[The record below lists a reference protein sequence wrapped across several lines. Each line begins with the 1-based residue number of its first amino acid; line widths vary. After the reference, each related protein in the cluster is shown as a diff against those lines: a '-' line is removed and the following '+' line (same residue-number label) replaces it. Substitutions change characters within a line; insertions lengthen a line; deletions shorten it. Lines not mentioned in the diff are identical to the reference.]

1 MPKPTAYLE
10 YDYARFYDWMCQ
22 GRVEDLPFYLGLA
35 RRRGPRLLELACGT
49 GRLTLPLARAG
60 FAITG
65 LDLSPEMLRIARG
78 KLEREPRE
86 VQARV
91 RLVQGDM
98 SDFALG
104 EPADLAF
111 LPYSSLFHL
120 HTRAQRAGCL
130 SCVHRHLIP
139 GGAAVIDVTPAEMM
153 ANQTV
158 GEAREHLSG
167 VNPETGKM
175 TRELGRK
182 LSLDKR
188 TQRVTVEHTYLEEEA
203 EAEPHRFAFV
213 DSYTWVREDEMRDL
227 LAAAGFPKV
236 AVFGGYDFG
245 LLESDSQRMIFV
257 AER

>member
-22 GRVEDLPFYLGLA
+22 GRIEDLPFFLELA
-35 RRRGPRLLELACGT
+35 RRHGPRLLELACGT

-60 FAITG
+60 FTITG

-78 KLEREPRE
+78 KLEREPPE

-120 HTRAQRAGCL
+120 HARAQRAACL
-130 SCVHRHLIP
+130 ACMRRHLAS
-139 GGAAVIDVTPAEMM
+139 GGAAVIDVTPAELM

-158 GEAREHLSG
+158 GEEREHLSG

-175 TRELGRK
+175 TREVGRK
-182 LSLDKR
+182 LSLDMR
-188 TQRVTVEHTYLEEEA
+188 TQHVTVEHTYIEEEGA
-203 EAEPHRFAFV
+203 AEPSRFVSV

-227 LAAAGFPKV
+227 LAAAGLPKV
-236 AVFGGYDFG
+236 TVFGGYDFG
-245 LLESDSQRMIFV
+245 PFGRDSQRMIFV
-257 AER
+257 AEW

>member
-1 MPKPTAYLE
+1 MPRPTAYLE
-10 YDYARFYDWMCQ
+10 RDYARFYDWMCQ
-22 GRVEDLPFYLGLA
+22 GCVEDLPFYLELA

-65 LDLSPEMLRIARG
+65 LDLSPEMLCIAQA
-78 KLEREPRE
+78 KLEREPPE
-86 VQARV
+86 VPARV

-111 LPYSSLFHL
+111 LSYSSLFHL
-120 HTRAQRAGCL
+120 HTRARRLGCL
-130 SCVHRHLIP
+130 ACMRRHLAP
-139 GGAAVIDVTPAEMM
+139 GGAAVIDVTPAELM

-158 GEAREHLSG
+158 GEEHEYLSG

-175 TRELGRK
+175 TRALGRK
-182 LSLDKR
+182 LSLDR
-188 TQRVTVEHTYLEEEA
+188 CTQHVTVEHTYLEEEGA
-203 EAEPHRFAFV
+203 AEPHRFVFV

-227 LAAAGFPKV
+227 LAEAGFPRA
-236 AVFGGYDFG
+236 AVFGGYDFEPFG
-245 LLESDSQRMIFV
+245 RDSPRMILV